1 MDTDPSA
8 SADSYT
14 YKAAWPVYGVS
25 LARRRDSPF
34 RVVVSSFVEQY
45 ANQVQVID
53 LVANTSPPPAP
64 GSAAPPQPP
73 SILAPACTLEHPYP
87 ATKVDWIP
95 DEGGVH
101 PSLVATTG
109 DFLRIWDVSPGGGDG
124 GNGSGVGGRGGG
136 GAVGV
141 GAPPN
146 PPTTG
151 TMKCLLTSNTA
162 SEYCA
167 PLTAFD
173 WNEVDVSLIGT
184 SSIDTTCTVWDVT
197 TQQSVTQLIAH
208 DAEVY
213 DFAFAVRSTNV
224 FASVGADGS
233 VRLFDLRSLEHST
246 IVYEAPDAAPLL
258 RLRWN
263 AHDPNYLAAVVGG
276 SPDVVLLDIRVPS
289 TPIATLR
296 HGGGGGTAEVAPG
309 GGGAGAT
316 GGGSTAMPGGGGDG
330 APTDDRP
337 PNSVNALCW
346 APHSAAHLLSVSDGG
361 EALIW
366 DVSRVP
372 ASSAEPVLSYD
383 AGGPVNNGDWSAANV
398 DYCAVAVGSEVQLL
412 RV

>member
-1 MDTDPSA
+1 
-8 SADSYT
+8 
-14 YKAAWPVYGVS
+14 
-25 LARRRDSPF
+25 
-34 RVVVSSFVEQY
+34 VSSFVEQY

-53 LVANTSPPPAP
+53 LVANTAPSPPP
-64 GSAAPPQPP
+64 GSGEPSPPP
-73 SILAPACTLEHPYP
+73 SILSPVCTLEHPYP
-87 ATKVDWIP
+87 ATKVGWIP

-109 DFLRIWDVSPGGGDG
+109 DFLRIWDVSPDGGGGGGGDG
-124 GNGSGVGGRGGG
+124 GGGG
-136 GAVGV
+136 GTGGSGGVTNVG
-141 GAPPN
+141 GAASTA
-146 PPTTG
+146 PTTG
-151 TMKCLLTSNTA
+151 MMKCLLTSNTA

-246 IVYEAPDAAPLL
+246 IVYEAPDGAPLL

-289 TPIATLR
+289 TPVATLR
-296 HGGGGGTAEVAPG
+296 HGGGAATDG
-309 GGGAGAT
+309 GGGAGGAGAT
-316 GGGSTAMPGGGGDG
+316 AAGAGGAG
-330 APTDDRP
+330 AVGAS

-372 ASSAEPVLSYD
+372 TSTAEPVLSYD
-383 AGGPVNNGDWSAANV
+383 AGAPVNNGDWSAANV
-398 DYCAVAVGSEVQLL
+398 DYCAVAVGSSVQLL

>member
-1 MDTDPSA
+1 M
-8 SADSYT
+8 
-14 YKAAWPVYGVS
+14 
-25 LARRRDSPF
+25 
-34 RVVVSSFVEQY
+34 VVSSFVEQY

-296 HGGGGGTAEVAPG
+296 HGGGWYG
-309 GGGAGAT
+309 
-316 GGGSTAMPGGGGDG
+316 
-330 APTDDRP
+330 
-337 PNSVNALCW
+337 
-346 APHSAAHLLSVSDGG
+346 
-361 EALIW
+361 
-366 DVSRVP
+366 
-372 ASSAEPVLSYD
+372 
-383 AGGPVNNGDWSAANV
+383 
-398 DYCAVAVGSEVQLL
+398 
-412 RV
+412 

>member
-1 MDTDPSA
+1 MA
-8 SADSYT
+8 
-14 YKAAWPVYGVS
+14 
-25 LARRRDSPF
+25 
-34 RVVVSSFVEQY
+34 VSSFVEQY

-53 LVANTSPPPAP
+53 LVANTSSPPAP

-73 SILAPACTLEHPYP
+73 FILSPVCTLEHPYP

-109 DFLRIWDVSPGGGDG
+109 DFLRIWDVSPDG
-124 GNGSGVGGRGGG
+124 CDGSGGSGVGGRGGSA
-136 GAVGV
+136 AVGV
-141 GAPPN
+141 GAPN
-146 PPTTG
+146 PPMTG

-276 SPDVVLLDIRVPS
+276 SPEVVLLDIRVPS
-289 TPIATLR
+289 TPVATLR
-296 HGGGGGTAEVAPG
+296 HGGAGGAAEGVPG
-309 GGGAGAT
+309 GGAAGAT
-316 GGGSTAMPGGGGDG
+316 GGGGAATPGGGGGG
-330 APTDDRP
+330 AAGEGPL
-337 PNSVNALCW
+337 NSVNALCW